1 MNMVYLGNYLD
12 LHFLS
17 LMLSSFQCRN
27 PVHILA
33 YPWVFYILWC
43 HCKWD
48 YFYFISQLLN
58 YEKTNLT
65 VFYNLLMLIPKG
77 FLNRFLKMVYDENKP
92 VQIMTA
98 FTFFSKSVWITFF
111 WITEMVRTS
120 ITVYSRVL
128 KMLAIWSSLWD
139 R

>member
-17 LMLSSFQCRN
+17 VMLWSFQCRN
-27 PVHILA
+27 LVHILA

-43 HCKWD
+43 HRKWD

-77 FLNRFLKMVYDENKP
+77 FLNRLLKMVYDENKP

>member
-77 FLNRFLKMVYDENKP
+77 FLNRLLKMVYDENKP

-120 ITVYSRVL
+120 IIVYSRVL